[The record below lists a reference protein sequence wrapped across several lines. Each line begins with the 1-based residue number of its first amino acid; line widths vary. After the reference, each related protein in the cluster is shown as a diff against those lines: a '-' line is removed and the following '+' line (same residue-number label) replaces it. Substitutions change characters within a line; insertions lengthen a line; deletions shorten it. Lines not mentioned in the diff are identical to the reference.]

1 VDVSRLTPWFGRA
14 VTGGLLAAT
23 AIFFAR
29 GRWLM
34 ALVLAAASLMPVA
47 LRLPRGRRAYFAA
60 AAMALSVVATLLFA
74 LSIDLYLHH
83 RFARTGGYNVWGYR
97 GPAVGAKQPGER
109 RLVMLGGSVAFGY
122 GVAADETI
130 PSFLQQRLNTPPAS
144 APVTVVNLA
153 WNSEGAYSFLF
164 TLRDYESLQYDGAI
178 LYSGYNDMFFNN
190 QVFRHESAVFRLT
203 GYLPILPIIP
213 LRGWLHLEDLSETS
227 RDGRVVFHPGLGDRY
242 ATEAS
247 ETALRVQHALD
258 RQLQRVSPAEPAPQ
272 RDSTN
277 WRAQWNY
284 YCTSM
289 QRSID
294 FALSRGKQ
302 VFVVSEP
309 YKNDVQVGQ
318 QQVLAEMLARLYR
331 GNPRVR
337 YINMGTSVD
346 LTDRRLCVDGLHL
359 TAEGNARVAAQL
371 ASALR
376 PLLESAE

>member
-1 VDVSRLTPWFGRA
+1 VESRTVTPWIGRIA
-14 VTGGLLAAT
+14 TGGLLAAA

-34 ALVLAAASLMPVA
+34 ALICAAASLAPVA
-47 LRLPRGRRAYFAA
+47 LRLPRGRRAYFAV

-74 LSIDLYLHH
+74 LGVDLYLHH

-97 GPAVGAKQPGER
+97 GPAAGAKQAGER

-130 PSFLQQRLNTPPAS
+130 PYFLQQRLNTPPAS

-164 TLRDYESLQYDGAI
+164 TLRDYESLRYDGAI
-178 LYSGYNDMFFNN
+178 LYSGYNDLFFNN
-190 QVFRHESAVFRLT
+190 QVFRRESAVFRVT
-203 GYLPILPIIP
+203 GYMPILPIIP

-247 ETALRVQHALD
+247 ETALRVQRALD
-258 RQLQRVSPAEPAPQ
+258 RQLERVSPTEPAPQ
-272 RDSTN
+272 RDTTN
-277 WRAQWNY
+277 WRPQWNY
-284 YCTSM
+284 YCASM

-294 FALSRGKQ
+294 FALGRGKQ

-318 QQVLAEMLARLYR
+318 QQALAEMVARLYR

-337 YINMGTSVD
+337 YINMGASVD
-346 LTDRRLCVDGLHL
+346 LTDRTLCFDGLHL

-371 ASALR
+371 AAALR